1 MWYWKLYW
9 PKKMKIKSI
18 FLSSDNPSSLPIVE
32 FCQENQIQLLRRS
45 LISFQRIP
53 FEMPKKWDVVFFSSS
68 RSVDFFA
75 PEDFVPELD
84 QQIACIGI
92 ETKNY
97 LQSKGYEVS
106 FFGENAGKPAEI
118 AEQFREWLGNRIA
131 LFPQS
136 TKSNKS
142 IEALLP
148 DTHKIPLLV
157 YDTISVPV
165 VLENSFS
172 VLVFTSPSN
181 YKSFRSLNSIPEGS
195 VVVAWGDTTARAIAN
210 DHIKV
215 DFILQTSTYS
225 ELLQIL
231 QKINE

>member
-1 MWYWKLYW
+1 
-9 PKKMKIKSI
+9 MKIESI
-18 FLSSDNPSSLPIVE
+18 FLSSDNQSSLPIVD
-32 FCQENQIQLLRRS
+32 FCQENQIQLIRKS
-45 LISFQRIP
+45 FISFQGIP
-53 FEMPKKWDVVFFSSS
+53 FEMPKKWDVVFFSSP
-68 RSVDFFA
+68 RSVDFFLSEHFA
-75 PEDFVPELD
+75 LESH

-97 LQSKGYEVS
+97 LESLGYRVS

-118 AEQFREWLGNRIA
+118 AEQFKEWLGNRVA

-157 YDTISVPV
+157 YETINAPV
-165 VLENSFS
+165 ALENSFS

-181 YKSFRSLNSIPEGS
+181 YKSFRSLNSVPGESI
-195 VVVAWGDTTARAIAN
+195 VVAWGDTTAQTIAN

-231 QKINE
+231 QKINQ

>member
-1 MWYWKLYW
+1 MR
-9 PKKMKIKSI
+9 IKSI
-18 FLSSDNPSSLPIVE
+18 FLSSDKQSSLPIVD
-32 FCQENQIQLLRRS
+32 FCYENQIQLIRKS
-45 LISFQRIP
+45 LISFQGIP
-53 FEMPKKWDVVFFSSS
+53 FEIPKKWDVVFFSSP
-68 RSVDFFA
+68 RSFDFFVPVDFI
-75 PEDFVPELD
+75 PEPH

-97 LQSKGYEVS
+97 LELKGYQVS

-118 AEQFREWLGNRIA
+118 AEQFKKWLGNRVA

-148 DTHKIPLLV
+148 DTQKIPLLV
-157 YDTISVPV
+157 YETIDTPAT
-165 VLENSFS
+165 LENSFS

-181 YKSFRSLNSIPEGS
+181 YKSFRLLNPIPEES
-195 VVVAWGDTTARAIAN
+195 IVVAWGNTTAQAIAN

-225 ELLQIL
+225 ELLEIL
-231 QKINE
+231 QKVNE